1 MISGQCLSA
10 FVELKCEMDGK
21 TAAKS
26 FRELIVWRRS
36 IQLATTIYQLS
47 RGFPK
52 DEIYGLSSQI
62 RRSAVSVPS
71 NIAEGQGRLS
81 TGEFRQF
88 LGIARGSNFELQTQL
103 EIARSMNLGDSKLI
117 DQAEGLSHE
126 VGKMIQ
132 AILEKTNH

>member
-1 MISGQCLSA
+1 LECK
-10 FVELKCEMDGK
+10 V
-21 TAAKS
+21 AAKS
-26 FRELIVWRRS
+26 FRDLIVWQRS
-36 IQLATTIYQLS
+36 IELATTIYQLS

-52 DEIYGLSSQI
+52 DEIYGLASQI

-71 NIAEGQGRLS
+71 NIAEGQGRLG

-103 EIARSMNLGDSKLI
+103 EIARSMKMGDSKLI

-132 AILEKTNH
+132 AILEKISHRSPTTDH